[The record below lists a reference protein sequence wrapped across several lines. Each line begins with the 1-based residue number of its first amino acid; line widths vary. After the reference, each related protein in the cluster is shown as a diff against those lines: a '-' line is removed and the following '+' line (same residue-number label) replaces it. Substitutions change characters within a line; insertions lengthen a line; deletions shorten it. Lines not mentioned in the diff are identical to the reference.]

1 MRQRSALTSIS
12 VPAPGLLV
20 RERDAAI
27 EIAPPVVP
35 QRSASSGDTMH
46 RPTVPIRYLVAA
58 ISAALAAF
66 LQRLLWPYIPP
77 SPQLLFYPAVLF
89 SAWYGGFTA
98 GALTVG
104 LSCLGILY
112 FFLPPAF
119 SLAVEGIDDLVDLVV
134 FAAMGLTLSWLMSRT
149 VELTRRTRQAWLA
162 ARAASER
169 MEQASR
175 AREEM
180 LAIMSHD
187 VRSPLHSISLSTTQI
202 LLALQRGTGYDR
214 IREAAE
220 RVKRSAA
227 RVDGLLRNLIDV
239 AALDAGALVLSPSD
253 VDVRSLLDE
262 TALMFEPLAEQ
273 KGVQLKVDADV
284 SESVVCDRERILQ
297 VLENMIGNALKFV
310 PSQGTIRIA
319 AREQPGEVLFEVH
332 DSGPGIA
339 PENIEHIFDRHW
351 KSGESAGSG
360 LGLYIAKAIVDAHH
374 GHIWAR
380 GGAGTTVAFTLPRQ
394 SERTPGELG
403 RPYCGSKDASLA
415 TRT

>member
-1 MRQRSALTSIS
+1 MTMRQRLPLTSLS
-12 VPAPGLLV
+12 VPAPNLVV
-20 RERDAAI
+20 RERGASAP
-27 EIAPPVVP
+27 IASPKPRAQIQEP
-35 QRSASSGDTMH
+35 SS
-46 RPTVPIRYLVAA
+46 RPTLPLVYLVAA
-58 ISAALAAF
+58 ISAVLAAL
-66 LQRLLWPYIPP
+66 LQRMLWPYIPP

-89 SAWYGGFTA
+89 SAWFGGFTA

-104 LSCLGILY
+104 LSCCAILY
-112 FFLPPAF
+112 YFLPPVA
-119 SLAVEGIDDLVDLVV
+119 SPAVEGIDDLLDLLV

-180 LAIMSHD
+180 IAIMSHD
-187 VRSPLHSISLSTTQI
+187 VRNPLHSISLSTTQI
-202 LLALQRGTGYDR
+202 LLAVQRGGAYDR

-239 AALDAGALVLSPSD
+239 AALDAGSLLLSPSE
-253 VDVRSLLDE
+253 VEVRGLLDE
-262 TALMFEPLAEQ
+262 TVLMFEPLAEQ
-273 KGVQLKVDADV
+273 KSVQLKVDVDFL
-284 SESVVCDRERILQ
+284 ESIICDRERILQ

-310 PSQGTIRIA
+310 PNGGIIEIS
-319 AREQPGEVLFEVH
+319 ARPQPGEVLFEVH

-339 PENIEHIFDRHW
+339 PENVGHIFDRHW
-351 KSGESAGSG
+351 RSGESAGTG

-374 GHIWAR
+374 GNIWAR
-380 GGAGTTVAFTLPRQ
+380 VGAGTTVAFTLPRT
-394 SERTPGELG
+394 SERTPGELA
-403 RPYCGSKDASLA
+403 RPYRGPKDASLS